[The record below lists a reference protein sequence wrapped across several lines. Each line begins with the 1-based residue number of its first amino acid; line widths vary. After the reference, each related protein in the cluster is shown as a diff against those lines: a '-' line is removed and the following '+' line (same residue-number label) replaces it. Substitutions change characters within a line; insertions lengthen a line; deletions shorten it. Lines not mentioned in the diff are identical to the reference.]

1 MRIHVLSAVLLASIL
16 VPCRAARAQDPVE
29 RFGDE
34 GQLVLAARTQ
44 VLIGTLA
51 TSRRAMPQ
59 DPSLSVG
66 HTSETGG
73 SSVLGLSVGAD
84 YFLIDGF
91 SLGGSLAY
99 GHEADLTGLGASARA
114 GYDLPLGQCFS
125 LWSRVELSYARWE
138 RGNGAS
144 PVLHKLDV
152 GASALLLYHPAT
164 HFSIGL
170 GPMLMQG
177 IYAHS
182 SDAAA
187 TQADDLVTVVG
198 AQSIIGGWFQP

>member
-1 MRIHVLSAVLLASIL
+1 MRTHVLSAVLVASIL
-16 VPCRAARAQDPVE
+16 VPCRAARAQDPAE

-34 GQLVLAARTQ
+34 GQLVLAARAQ
-44 VLIGTLA
+44 VLVGTLA
-51 TSRRAMPQ
+51 TSRRALPQ
-59 DPSLSVG
+59 DPSLSAG
-66 HTSETGG
+66 HTSEAGG
-73 SSVLGLSVGAD
+73 SSVLSLSVGAD

-99 GHEADLTGLGASARA
+99 GHETDLSGIGASARA
-114 GYDLPLGQCFS
+114 GYDLPLGEWFS
-125 LWSRVELSYARWE
+125 LWSRMELSYARWG
-138 RGNGAS
+138 RDNAS
-144 PVLHKLDV
+144 AVLHKLDV

-164 HFSIGL
+164 HFFIGL
-170 GPMLMQG
+170 GPMIAQG

-198 AQSIIGGWFQP
+198 AQSVIGGWFQP